1 MVHLDVSAR
10 NRGSSRSEVHKPV
23 WSDRGHGDELLLRV
37 QEGLRGRRANPYR
50 KTLPEHGGTAAFFK
64 RPRRA
69 EDLMGLHL
77 LTNEH
82 IFSVAETI
90 ELDWIDYENFVTDM
104 LADRQFIEDNAH
116 LCQTE

>member
-1 MVHLDVSAR
+1 M
-10 NRGSSRSEVHKPV
+10 
-23 WSDRGHGDELLLRV
+23 
-37 QEGLRGRRANPYR
+37 
-50 KTLPEHGGTAAFFK
+50 EHGGTAAFFK

-116 LCQTE
+116 LCQTGGIWKCLLIKQRGHADGILVMPHDDGCHVGWAAYCREE